1 MNKLRAFS
9 YAGGGFVAA
18 LAAWAAV
25 RYSGST
31 ASFVEAFVLGLVA
44 AGLPQGLAR
53 VKAGIRSLRYR
64 LADEEAGFS
73 EERGSIYVSET
84 TVDDPV
90 EFLETVRA
98 AVRDEGA
105 FESVQRGEFGGVP
118 GLNVSHSGF
127 HSSLIRVA
135 DGGRVVVT
143 GASERTGALADVVGR
158 ACSLSFE
165 RTRHNPFKGI
175 EPIRGGPRV
184 FLGVIVFAVILA
196 GVNAVG
202 AGAYSTATYNPAER
216 AVLVGMDAHA
226 DVHPGVSTTDAQLR
240 KAAFLVN
247 VLNETSTEIRWE
259 QNDTALIADHGRQ
272 AVAVSTHARTLLD
285 EAREGELT
293 PAQADR
299 ADRIEADL
307 REAER
312 SVAEALDERANEGD
326 QDAESL
332 RRIRDRLHAT
342 ADGTT

>member
-9 YAGGGFVAA
+9 YAGGGFVAV
-18 LAAWAAV
+18 LAAWAVA
-25 RYSGST
+25 RYPGST
-31 ASFVEAFVLGLVA
+31 ASFAEAFALGLVA

-53 VKAGIRSLRYR
+53 LKAWIRSLRYR

-73 EERGSIYVSET
+73 EELGSIYVSDA

-90 EFLETVRA
+90 EFLETVRV
-98 AVRDEGA
+98 AVRDESG
-105 FESVQRGEFGGVP
+105 FEGVERGEFGGVP
-118 GLNVSHSGF
+118 GLNVRHSGF

-143 GASERTGALADVVGR
+143 GASERTGALADAVSR
-158 ACSLSFE
+158 ACSVSFE
-165 RTRHNPFKGI
+165 RTRHNPFKGV

-184 FLGVIVFAVILA
+184 FLGVIVFAVMLA

-202 AGAYSTATYNPAER
+202 AGAYSPSTYNPAER

-240 KAAFLVN
+240 KAAFLVD
-247 VLNETSTEIRWE
+247 VLDETSTEIRWA

-272 AVAVSTHARTLLD
+272 AVAVSTHARALLD
-285 EAREGELT
+285 EARGEELT

-299 ADRIEADL
+299 AERIETDL

-312 SVAEALDERANEGD
+312 SAAEALEERADEGGE
-326 QDAESL
+326 DAETL
-332 RRIRDRLHAT
+332 RRLRDRLRT
-342 ADGTT
+342 ADDA